1 MIVVRRAT
9 TSYLFSRRSRCNAQA
24 LSLPPL
30 QLSRM
35 RFGAG
40 FGWLFSDWTDVIPP
54 PVYTPLS
61 FNAKGLQR
69 RIYPQTEVCTLRNC
83 GIWRKSTGN
92 GGKSETLDA
101 GDKRIKGWG
110 AIMII
115 PHHGKTRLPLWWTAP
130 RRCAERW
137 VFFDTKDFMRGIGN
151 SLKRVLRNFS
161 TNARSAVKHAATR

>member
-1 MIVVRRAT
+1 MATRRNFSLIVVRRAT

-40 FGWLFSDWTDVIPP
+40 FGWLFSDWADVIPP

-69 RIYPQTEVCTLRNC
+69 RIYPKRHKHTWHT
-83 GIWRKSTGN
+83 TGF
-92 GGKSETLDA
+92 GGKSREMAVTDYDA
-101 GDKRIKGWG
+101 K
-110 AIMII
+110 A
-115 PHHGKTRLPLWWTAP
+115 
-130 RRCAERW
+130 RR
-137 VFFDTKDFMRGIGN
+137 K
-151 SLKRVLRNFS
+151 
-161 TNARSAVKHAATR
+161 